1 MDRKHGFT
9 LIELLVVVAII
20 GILAGMLMP
29 ALSRAREGARRV
41 TCINNLK
48 QFGLA
53 LNEYANDNLDTLP
66 PTYGPQEANNMIRDT
81 TYSEIGLGYLT
92 EKYLGSNFGLF
103 VCPSSSYVKEAK
115 EMQSLW
121 ENPLLQDI
129 NSAYIYRA
137 RSGGL
142 PNFTGSIDGNKA
154 LVMDYNNS
162 ATTELNH
169 DGKYVHI
176 VFFDGHAKGFSNTGE
191 FLTLLTNPPT
201 ASEKNDIFLE
211 ADKLSGQ

>member
-9 LIELLVVVAII
+9 LIELLVVVAIM
-20 GILAGMLMP
+20 GILAGILMP

-53 LNEYANDNLDTLP
+53 LNEYANDNFETLP

-81 TYSEIGLGYLT
+81 THSEIGLGYLM

-103 VCPSSSYVKEAK
+103 VCPSSSYSNDAK
-115 EMQSLW
+115 EIQSLW
-121 ENPLLQDI
+121 GNPSLQDI

-154 LVMDYNNS
+154 LVMDYNLS
-162 ATTELNH
+162 GATPPLLNH
-169 DGKYVHI
+169 EGKYVHI
-176 VFFDGHAKGFSNTGE
+176 VFFDGHAKGFSNTDR
-191 FLTLLTNPPT
+191 LLTISTIPPQDKDYVF
-201 ASEKNDIFLE
+201 SE